1 MPRKKNP
8 ETDIVDVVLKEV
20 FAEITRQNINI
31 TVDGMMAMAG
41 AVKKRIAET
50 KSQGAKDE

>member
-31 TVDGMMAMAG
+31 TVDGMMAMAA